1 MKLVRKILI
10 TVIYLGLIG
19 MFIFSVNETLNKNY
33 FNGITLCL
41 ITVAG
46 NLLIPIIYKKLFE
59 IDNKTDNIK
68 TKNP

>member
-1 MKLVRKILI
+1 
-10 TVIYLGLIG
+10 